1 MEWTADMSADDWLRE
16 RSEAALGSTMHV
28 GTIVGGTAQLIAALG
43 STMHVGTIVGGTAQL
58 IAALVTDLRLET
70 FEIEV
75 NR

>member
-16 RSEAALGSTMHV
+16 RSEAALGSTMR
-28 GTIVGGTAQLIAALG
+28 
-43 STMHVGTIVGGTAQL
+43 VGTIVGGTAQL